1 MNGSIRTGNGVQ
13 KSRPRSGAEP
23 KHSSG
28 CQVMPRLFTGI
39 KIPQD
44 VKSHIS
50 LLYGGLPGARWIE
63 IDNLHITLRFIGD
76 VDDQTGR
83 VVAEALHQ
91 VQEQPFNIKLSGVG
105 CFGGRKPRAVWV
117 DMDKSPELMNL
128 QLAHEN
134 QIRATGLPHEGRNFK
149 PHITL
154 TRLRGHTKSMDVA
167 RYLDLNSGFAARS
180 FEVRSFELF
189 SSRPGKGG
197 GPYVVE
203 QTYPLTT
210 NSGL

>member
-1 MNGSIRTGNGVQ
+1 
-13 KSRPRSGAEP
+13 
-23 KHSSG
+23 
-28 CQVMPRLFTGI
+28 MPRLFTGI
-39 KIPQD
+39 EIPQD
-44 VKSHIS
+44 IKSHIS

-63 IDNLHITLRFIGD
+63 LENLHITLRFIGD
-76 VDDQTGR
+76 VDDHTGWA
-83 VVAEALHQ
+83 VSEALRE
-91 VQEQPFNIKLSGVG
+91 VREQPFTIKLSGVG
-105 CFGGRKPRAVWV
+105 SFGGRKPRAVWV
-117 DMDKSPELMNL
+117 DIVTNQELMNL

-134 QIRATGLPHEGRNFK
+134 QIRATGLPHEGRKFK

-154 TRLRGHTKSMDVA
+154 TRLKGRAKSKDVA
-167 RYLDLNSGFAARS
+167 HYLNLNGGFSARP

-203 QTYPLTT
+203 QTYPLNT